1 MDPIPKIVPRFEETQ
16 QNTRPRREFQDD
28 IERPESGLS
37 GFSRMR
43 SLSERFESDF
53 LVVYAIGAIVILLAV
68 GLVGLSW
75 YTHRSVGNDSLAAA
89 KIPVLQKSA
98 DAMGDRLS
106 SIEGKMSSWTSDRK
120 AFSETMAR
128 FEQTIGSSV
137 QSARDQVQAAAN
149 QVGQRLRDEVNKSL
163 QRLQNRVENV
173 EATQRESHDQLA
185 AAQNEIGSLRKE
197 IDGLQ
202 KQNETRLTELQ
213 QAQNTAQSNAN
224 KLNSKVGGID
234 DQVTAHTKSLHTL
247 NDKIE
252 RDPATFELSNNKTQ
266 QVAPGIY
273 VTVKHTDVTHQKVDG
288 WMQLADEGRIVPI
301 RNLGTLQLFPFL
313 TRSDDRS
320 YELVFTGVKKNGATG
335 YVLVPHSNQ
344 PVSPAN

>member
-1 MDPIPKIVPRFEETQ
+1 
-16 QNTRPRREFQDD
+16 
-28 IERPESGLS
+28 
-37 GFSRMR
+37 MR

-68 GLVGLSW
+68 GFVGLSW
-75 YTHRSVGNDSLAAA
+75 YTHRSVGNDNLAVA

-128 FEQTIGSSV
+128 FQQTIGSSIE
-137 QSARDQVQAAAN
+137 SARDQVQAAAN
-149 QVGQRLRDEVNKSL
+149 EVGQKLREEVNKSL

-213 QAQNTAQSNAN
+213 QAQNNAQSNAN

-234 DQVTAHTKSLHTL
+234 DQVTAHTKSLNTL
-247 NDKIE
+247 NEQIE
-252 RDPATFELSNNKTQ
+252 RDPAMFELSNNKTQ

-273 VTVKHTDVTHQKVDG
+273 VTIKHTDVTHQKVDG

-301 RNLGTLQLFPFL
+301 RNLGTLQPFPFL

>member
-16 QNTRPRREFQDD
+16 QNTRPRREFQDHN
-28 IERPESGLS
+28 ERSES

-53 LVVYAIGAIVILLAV
+53 LVVYAIGAVVILLAV

-75 YTHRSVGNDSLAAA
+75 YTHRSVGNDSLAVA

-149 QVGQRLRDEVNKSL
+149 QVGQKLRDEVNKSL

-185 AAQNEIGSLRKE
+185 AAQNEIGSLRRE
-197 IDGLQ
+197 IASMQ
-202 KQNETRLTELQ
+202 KRNEERLTEPQ
-213 QAQNTAQSNAN
+213 ETQSSAEKETPQSSAPSHVNRPN
-224 KLNSKVGGID
+224 NKVGASD
-234 DQVTAHTKSLHTL
+234 DQVMA
-247 NDKIE
+247 
-252 RDPATFELSNNKTQ
+252 
-266 QVAPGIY
+266 
-273 VTVKHTDVTHQKVDG
+273 
-288 WMQLADEGRIVPI
+288 
-301 RNLGTLQLFPFL
+301 
-313 TRSDDRS
+313 
-320 YELVFTGVKKNGATG
+320 
-335 YVLVPHSNQ
+335 
-344 PVSPAN
+344 

>member
-1 MDPIPKIVPRFEETQ
+1 MDIPKIVPRFEETQ
-16 QNTRPRREFQDD
+16 HNTRPRREFHDHT
-28 IERPESGLS
+28 ERSES
-37 GFSRMR
+37 GFSPMR

-53 LVVYAIGAIVILLAV
+53 LVVYAIGAIVILLAL

-75 YTHRSVGNDSLAAA
+75 YTHRSVGNDNLAVA

-106 SIEGKMSSWTSDRK
+106 SIEGKMNGWTNERK

-128 FEQTIGSSV
+128 LQQTIGSNIE
-137 QSARDQVQAAAN
+137 SARDQVQAAAN

-202 KQNETRLTELQ
+202 KQNEARLTELQ
-213 QAQNTAQSNAN
+213 QSQNNAQSNVN

-234 DQVTAHTKSLHTL
+234 DQVTAHAKSLNTL
-247 NDKIE
+247 NEQVE
-252 RDPATFELSNNKTQ
+252 RDPTMFELSNNKTQ
-266 QVAPGIY
+266 QVVPGIY
-273 VTVKHTDVTHQKVDG
+273 VTIKHTDATHQKVDG

-301 RNLGTLQLFPFL
+301 RNLAALQPFPFL
-313 TRSDDRS
+313 TRSDNRS

-335 YVLVPHSNQ
+335 YVLVPHPNQ